1 MYKNK
6 RYADGETKSF
16 AGNLTNV
23 KDSEDDGRYLEY
35 MPYKEFTELVKDGNK
50 SALNYFH

>member
-1 MYKNK
+1 LC
-6 RYADGETKSF
+6 

-35 MPYKEFTELVKDGNK
+35 MPYKEFTELVKDGDK
-50 SALNYFH
+50 SDNLKLDLYNLYSL